1 MSDGGVD
8 IRPEDALQIAQRA
21 LAKVNGLEERVDELE
36 GDVTELSL
44 RLSEHGED
52 RRYESLTIDEK
63 IGMVREHGFVV
74 ARDGHGKA
82 ALDYK
87 DIRYGCFDGEP
98 SADTCYRLMRR
109 AAGCGGDGTQIQD
122 IPGFEF
128 DQSTRPMRLTVNA
141 EAAKRSAAFLDPK
154 KSILAGGR
162 SE

>member
-1 MSDGGVD
+1 MDDGVD

-44 RLSEHGED
+44 RLSEHDED

-98 SADTCYRLMRR
+98 GASTCYRLMRR
-109 AAGCGGDGTQIQD
+109 AAGYDQDGTQIQD

-141 EAAKRSAAFLDPK
+141 EAAKRSAAFLDRK
-154 KSILAGGR
+154 KSISAGGR